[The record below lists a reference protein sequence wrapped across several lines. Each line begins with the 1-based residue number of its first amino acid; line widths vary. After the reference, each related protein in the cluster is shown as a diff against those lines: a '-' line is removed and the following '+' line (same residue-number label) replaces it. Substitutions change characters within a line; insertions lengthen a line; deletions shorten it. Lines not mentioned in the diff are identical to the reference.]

1 MKILKTALVISTIFS
16 LTACALTPEQK
27 AQREAKRVRAEQALQ
42 VKLAKQC
49 DAETADL
56 LHQQFNPPLT
66 ARSEQAQK
74 EFDKNYEEKVNN
86 PVFQAC
92 YKMALQNYQAQEEL
106 QMMRMHYDDD
116 FRFRFGFSRFCYAC
130 W

>member
-1 MKILKTALVISTIFS
+1 MKALKTLVVVSVAFA

-27 AQREAKRVRAEQALQ
+27 AEREAKRVRADQAFQ

-56 LHQQFNPPLT
+56 MYQHFNPPLT
-66 ARSEQAQK
+66 ARSDKAQK
-74 EFDKNYEEKVNN
+74 EFEQNYTAKVNN

-92 YKMALQNYQAQEEL
+92 YKLALENYQAQEEINML
-106 QMMRMHYDDD
+106 KSRYDYPWGYG
-116 FRFRFGFSRFCYAC
+116 GFCHIC